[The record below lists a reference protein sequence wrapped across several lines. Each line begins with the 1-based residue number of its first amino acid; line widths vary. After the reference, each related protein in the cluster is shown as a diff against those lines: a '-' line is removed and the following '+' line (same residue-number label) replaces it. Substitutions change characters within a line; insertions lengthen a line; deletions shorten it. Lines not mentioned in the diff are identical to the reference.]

1 MEIPLETCVVSK
13 TLFSAFSQFALK
25 IRLIFWLMLIEKISK
40 TPCIFNEVLT
50 LRRSSH
56 TWGSQ
61 KHIQRSIFL
70 DLQVIFFNYYYYFDY
85 FYFLFW
91 KFIFVVLKIWFLD
104 SRMDSDSHR
113 NILIWTYKNVL
124 KTKCMG
130 FYTHIHC
137 DFKNVQYCILFF
149 VYSLLARDTFNWI
162 ISVSNVKQLILLTF
176 CSRYDT
182 EHNFTF

>member
-1 MEIPLETCVVSK
+1 
-13 TLFSAFSQFALK
+13 
-25 IRLIFWLMLIEKISK
+25 
-40 TPCIFNEVLT
+40 
-50 LRRSSH
+50 
-56 TWGSQ
+56 
-61 KHIQRSIFL
+61 
-70 DLQVIFFNYYYYFDY
+70 
-85 FYFLFW
+85 
-91 KFIFVVLKIWFLD
+91 
-104 SRMDSDSHR
+104 
-113 NILIWTYKNVL
+113 
-124 KTKCMG
+124 MG